1 MVTEKKILLLGSNA
15 VGKTTTF
22 KSFLGELLDV
32 SYRPTLS
39 VNIGYKVY
47 DHNGKQVGLRIWDLG
62 GQLLHREVWRNYYN
76 NTAGCL
82 LLYDITRKK
91 TFNDIIDWRRD
102 MRQFIKGNVP
112 IVLVGNKCDLESN
125 REVKYDAGKILQK
138 RIRAIA
144 FFETSA
150 LLNINIKEV
159 IETLMNKMF

>member
-22 KSFLGELLDV
+22 KSIIGELLDV

-39 VNIGYKVY
+39 VNIGYKLY
-47 DHNGKQVGLRIWDLG
+47 DYNGKQVGLRIWDLG
-62 GQLLHREVWRNYYN
+62 GQLLHRAVWKNYYN

-91 TFNDIIDWRRD
+91 SYNDIIGWRRD
-102 MRQFIKGNVP
+102 MRQFIRGTIP
-112 IVLVGNKCDLESN
+112 FVLVGNKCDLESN
-125 REVKYDAGKILQK
+125 REVKYDEGKILQK
-138 RIRAIA
+138 KLRAVA

-159 IETLMNKMF
+159 IEKLVNKIL